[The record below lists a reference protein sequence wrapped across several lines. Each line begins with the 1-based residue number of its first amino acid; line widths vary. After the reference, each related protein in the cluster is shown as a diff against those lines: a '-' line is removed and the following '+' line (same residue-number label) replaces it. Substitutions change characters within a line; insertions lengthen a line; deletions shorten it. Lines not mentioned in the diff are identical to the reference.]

1 MTSDPVRLLED
12 PTAGAVLRSDL
23 VHAAEAELH
32 GLDLA
37 AGLAAL
43 QKATATVTSSTTV
56 VAGTSLLAK
65 LGIGAAGVAV
75 GAVALWLGLG
85 GGGSGAGDG
94 ERVSPPAVASAAERE
109 VEEPRE
115 PAGARGKGT
124 ETPVRAKVEVAPS
137 EPVAPMA
144 GEPMAIEPGEALEP
158 ELGEAAIGEPGAAK
172 PTVRRKGAP
181 ADRPSGVSEKPD
193 AADARPA
200 AEPTMDG
207 VLREAKLVAK
217 ARSNLARDPSR
228 ALALAEEAERD
239 FPQGQLVEERRAIA
253 IRALVALGRVDEAQ
267 RRAEPFLAEYG
278 RGAHA
283 AAVRRAL
290 EDQADSP

>member
-12 PTAGAVLRSDL
+12 PSAGTVLRSDL

-32 GLDLA
+32 GFDLA
-37 AGLAAL
+37 GGLAAL

-85 GGGSGAGDG
+85 GGAGSGSGSGAGDG
-94 ERVSPPAVASAAERE
+94 ERVSPPAVVSAAERE
-109 VEEPRE
+109 VDDPRG
-115 PAGARGKGT
+115 PAAAAGREHGT
-124 ETPVRAKVEVAPS
+124 ETPVQAEPALAPS
-137 EPVAPMA
+137 EPTK
-144 GEPMAIEPGEALEP
+144 LEP
-158 ELGEAAIGEPGAAK
+158 EPLEPAKLEPPEPEVGEAAVGEPDAVK
-172 PTVRRKGAP
+172 PPARRKGAT
-181 ADRPSGVSEKPD
+181 ADRPSASSEKT
-193 AADARPA
+193 AADSAV
-200 AEPTMDG
+200 DS

-228 ALALAEEAERD
+228 ALSLADEAERD

-253 IRALVALGRVDEAQ
+253 IRALVALGRLDEAQ

-283 AAVRRAL
+283 AAVRRVL
-290 EDQADSP
+290 EGQTNAP